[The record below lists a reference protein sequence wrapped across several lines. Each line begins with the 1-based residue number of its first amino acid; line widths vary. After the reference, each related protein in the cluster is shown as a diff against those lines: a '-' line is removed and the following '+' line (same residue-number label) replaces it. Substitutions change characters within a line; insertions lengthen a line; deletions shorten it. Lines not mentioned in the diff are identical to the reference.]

1 MKNILFIATGG
12 TIASLQTE
20 QGLAPGI
27 SPDRIIEAV
36 PAVQKFC
43 HVDATTILNLD
54 STNMQPE
61 HWLKMADCIKSNYT
75 QYDGFVIAHGTD
87 TMAYTAAALS
97 YLIQKPDKPVVLTG
111 SQKPVG
117 TDITDAPKNLIDS
130 FYYCANCGHGGV
142 FIVFDGKVIVGTRA
156 RKVKTHSYDA
166 FDSIN
171 FPVFALTGD
180 HRIVEYITIQ
190 SYNKNGQPGFYSA
203 LNPKV
208 FLLKLIPG
216 MEPDILDYA
225 GRFYDAIIIESYG
238 SGGIP
243 FNEERNFT
251 KVVHELSGRGKIV
264 VLATQAMLEGSDIE
278 LYEVGKRIQANTQ
291 ILETCDMTVEA
302 AVAKL
307 MWILPITQKFDE
319 VKKLFYTQVNYDICW
334 GA

>member
-12 TIASLQTE
+12 TIASMQTE
-20 QGLAPGI
+20 HGLAPGI
-27 SPDRIIEAV
+27 SPNRIIEAV

-43 HVDATTILNLD
+43 RVDAVNILNLD

-61 HWLKMADCIKSNYT
+61 HWLKMADCIKSNYEK
-75 QYDGFVIAHGTD
+75 YDGFVIAHGTD

-97 YLIQKPDKPVVLTG
+97 YLIQKPDKPVVITG

-130 FYYCANCGHGGV
+130 FYFCANCGHGGV
-142 FIVFDGKVIVGTRA
+142 FVVFDGKVIVGTRA

-180 HRIVEYITIQ
+180 HRIVEYIAT
-190 SYNKNGQPGFYSA
+190 QPLTGRSEFYSE

-216 MEPDILDYA
+216 MEPDILEYA
-225 GRFYDAIIIESYG
+225 GGFYDAIIIESYG
-238 SGGIP
+238 SGGLP
-243 FNEERNFT
+243 FSEKRDFT
-251 KVVHELSGRGKIV
+251 SVVQELAARGKIV

-278 LYEVGKRIQANTQ
+278 LYEVGKRIQANTR
-291 ILETCDMTVEA
+291 ILETCDMTVES

-319 VKKLFYTQVNYDICW
+319 VKKLFYTPVNYDICW

>member
-12 TIASLQTE
+12 TIASFQTE
-20 QGLAPGI
+20 NGLAPGI

-36 PAVQKFC
+36 PAVQRFC
-43 HVDATTILNLD
+43 RVDAITILNLD

-61 HWLKMADCIKSNYT
+61 HWLKMAGCIKSNYEK
-75 QYDGFVIAHGTD
+75 YDGFVIAHGTD

-97 YLIQKPDKPVVLTG
+97 YLIQKPDKPVVVTG

-180 HRIVEYITIQ
+180 HRIVEYIAIQ
-190 SYNKNGQPGFYSA
+190 PLNGQPGFYSE

-225 GRFYDAIIIESYG
+225 GRFYDAIINRKLWLWRP
-238 SGGIP
+238 P
-243 FNEERNFT
+243 FQRKARFYQHRTGNFRAWENCRAGNAG
-251 KVVHELSGRGKIV
+251 HARR
-264 VLATQAMLEGSDIE
+264 Q
-278 LYEVGKRIQANTQ
+278 
-291 ILETCDMTVEA
+291 
-302 AVAKL
+302 
-307 MWILPITQKFDE
+307 
-319 VKKLFYTQVNYDICW
+319 
-334 GA
+334 